1 MNEFRDNAARDDS
14 LAQELLTPILI
25 AAVGL
30 ALTLLLLVLVLA
42 TDYALAGIALAG
54 IFPIALLVAAH
65 SANKA
70 RQRGWS
76 QLAGWLLGG
85 AFGFLPVL
93 TVPLFGLNG
102 NPLVY
107 LAAVGVMIAALTV
120 SAKAAVSLA
129 CGIFA
134 LLVAEVLVVGVGI
147 GVAAGV
153 LGIMLVLLIGI
164 SALSAAA
171 KASIH
176 DTIGWA
182 LDTAAKSNR
191 REELLR
197 ATQVD
202 LQAAI
207 YERERLNTQLLTLN
221 KDLDIARCA
230 AETAYRSKASFM
242 ATMSHELRTPLNLII
257 GFSTAMV
264 EHPEMYDNQPLPQLY
279 QDDVAEIRRSSK
291 HLLGLINDILDLA
304 KVEAGRLELHT
315 RLIRLDGLL
324 HEALKTGEGLLIGR
338 PIKLRREFEP
348 GLAPVLADEVRLRQ
362 VLLNLLSNASKFT
375 DAGEIGLGARSDER
389 ELVVWVRDSGI
400 GIAPED
406 QPRIF
411 GEFEQVEHEESKQRG
426 GTGLGLSICRWLIQM
441 HGGRMWV
448 ESTAGKGSAF
458 YFALPLASTA
468 SLPQPEELI
477 AQAA

>member
-1 MNEFRDNAARDDS
+1 MNEFRDNAGRDDS
-14 LAQELLTPILI
+14 LAQALLPLILI
-25 AAVGL
+25 GTVIP
-30 ALTLLLLVLVLA
+30 ALILLMLVLMVGKI
-42 TDYALAGIALAG
+42 AGSAWIY
-54 IFPIALLVAAH
+54 PTALLVAAQ

-134 LLVAEVLVVGVGI
+134 LLVAEVLVVGAGI

-153 LGIMLVLLIGI
+153 LGVMLVLLIGI
-164 SALSAAA
+164 TALSAAA
-171 KASIH
+171 KISIH

-182 LDTAAKSNR
+182 LDAGAKSNR

-207 YERERLNTQLLTLN
+207 HERERLNTQLQTLN
-221 KDLDIARCA
+221 KDLDAARCA
-230 AETAYRSKASFM
+230 AEAAYRSKASFM

-279 QDDVAEIRRSSK
+279 HDDVAEIRRNSK

-315 RLIRLDGLL
+315 RLITLDGLL
-324 HEALKTGEGLLIGR
+324 YEALKTGEGLLIGR

-348 GLAPVLADEVRLRQ
+348 GLAPVMADEGRVRQ

-375 DAGEIGLGARSDER
+375 DAGEIGLGARSDDR

-400 GIAPED
+400 GIASAD

-426 GTGLGLSICRWLIQM
+426 GTGLGLSICRWLIRIDRP
-441 HGGRMWV
+441 GGVIGR
-448 ESTAGKGSAF
+448 S
-458 YFALPLASTA
+458 
-468 SLPQPEELI
+468 
-477 AQAA
+477 

>member
-1 MNEFRDNAARDDS
+1 MNEFRDNAGRDDS
-14 LAQELLTPILI
+14 LAQALLPLILI
-25 AAVGL
+25 GTVIP
-30 ALTLLLLVLVLA
+30 ALILLMLVLMVGKI
-42 TDYALAGIALAG
+42 AGSAWIY
-54 IFPIALLVAAH
+54 PTALLVAAQ

-134 LLVAEVLVVGVGI
+134 LLVAEVLVVGAGI

-153 LGIMLVLLIGI
+153 LGVMLVLLIGI
-164 SALSAAA
+164 TALSAAA
-171 KASIH
+171 KISIH

-182 LDTAAKSNR
+182 LDAGAKSNR

-207 YERERLNTQLLTLN
+207 HERERLNTQLQTLN
-221 KDLDIARCA
+221 KDLDAARCA
-230 AETAYRSKASFM
+230 AEAAYRSKASFM

-279 QDDVAEIRRSSK
+279 HDDVAEIRRNSK

-315 RLIRLDGLL
+315 RLITLDGLL
-324 HEALKTGEGLLIGR
+324 YEALKTGEGLLIGR

-348 GLAPVLADEVRLRQ
+348 GLAPVMADEGRVRQ

-375 DAGEIGLGARSDER
+375 DAGEIGLGARSNDHEV
-389 ELVVWVRDSGI
+389 VVWVRDTGI
-400 GIAPED
+400 GITPDD

-448 ESTAGKGSAF
+448 ESTAGKGSVF
-458 YFALPLASTA
+458 YFALPLASMA

>member
-1 MNEFRDNAARDDS
+1 MNEFRDNAGRDDS
-14 LAQELLTPILI
+14 LAQALLPLILI
-25 AAVGL
+25 GTVIP
-30 ALTLLLLVLVLA
+30 ALILLMLVLMVGKI
-42 TDYALAGIALAG
+42 AGSAWIY
-54 IFPIALLVAAH
+54 PTALLVAAQ

-134 LLVAEVLVVGVGI
+134 LLVAEVLVVGAGI

-153 LGIMLVLLIGI
+153 LGVMLVLLIGI
-164 SALSAAA
+164 TALSAAA
-171 KASIH
+171 KISIH

-182 LDTAAKSNR
+182 LDAGAKSNR

-207 YERERLNTQLLTLN
+207 HERERLNTQLQTLN
-221 KDLDIARCA
+221 KDLDAARCA
-230 AETAYRSKASFM
+230 AEAAYRSKASFM

-279 QDDVAEIRRSSK
+279 HDDVAEIRRSST

-315 RLIRLDGLL
+315 RLITLDGLL
-324 HEALKTGEGLLIGR
+324 YEALKTGEGLLIGR

-348 GLAPVLADEVRLRQ
+348 GLAPVMADEGRVRQ

-375 DAGEIGLGARSDER
+375 DAGEIGLGARSDDR

-400 GIAPED
+400 GIASAD

-448 ESTAGKGSAF
+448 ESTAGKGSVF
-458 YFALPLASTA
+458 YFALPLASMA

>member
-14 LAQELLTPILI
+14 LAQELLPPILLGT
-25 AAVGL
+25 VLL
-30 ALTLLLLVLVLA
+30 ALTLLMLVL
-42 TDYALAGIALAG
+42 
-54 IFPIALLVAAH
+54 IFGKSDGWGWIYPTVLLVAAH
-65 SANKA
+65 SANQA
-70 RQRGWS
+70 RQRGWRPM
-76 QLAGWLLGG
+76 AGWLLGG

-93 TVPLFGLNG
+93 TIPMFGLAN

-107 LAAVGVMIAALTV
+107 LATLGVMIAALTV

-134 LLVAEVLVVGVGI
+134 LLVAEVLLGD
-147 GVAAGV
+147 AGLVISAEV
-153 LGIMLVLLIGI
+153 LGVMLVLLVGAT
-164 SALSAAA
+164 ALSVTA
-171 KASIH
+171 KLSIH
-176 DTIGWA
+176 GTIGWA
-182 LDTAAKSNR
+182 LDAAAKSNR

-197 ATQVD
+197 ATQID

-207 YERERLNTQLLTLN
+207 YERERLNTQLQTLN
-221 KDLDIARCA
+221 KDLDAARCA
-230 AETAYRSKASFM
+230 AEAAYRSKASFM

-264 EHPEMYDNQPLPQLY
+264 EHPEMYAHQSLPQLY
-279 QDDVAEIRRSSK
+279 RDDVAEIRRSSK

-304 KVEAGRLELHT
+304 KVEAGRMELHT
-315 RLIRLDGLL
+315 KSITLDGLL
-324 HEALKTGEGLLIGR
+324 QEALKTAEGLLIGR

-348 GLAPVLADEVRLRQ
+348 GLGPVLADEVRVRQ

-389 ELVVWVRDSGI
+389 EVVVWVRDTGI
-400 GIAPED
+400 GITPDD

-411 GEFEQVEHEESKQRG
+411 GEFEQVEHDESKQRG

-448 ESTAGKGSAF
+448 ESTVGKGSVF
-458 YFALPLASTA
+458 YFALPLVGAA
-468 SLPQPEELI
+468 SLPQPDEFV

>member
-1 MNEFRDNAARDDS
+1 MNEFRDNAGRDDS
-14 LAQELLTPILI
+14 LAQALLPLILI
-25 AAVGL
+25 GTVIP
-30 ALTLLLLVLVLA
+30 ALILLMLVLMVGKI
-42 TDYALAGIALAG
+42 AGSAWIY
-54 IFPIALLVAAH
+54 PTALLVAAQ

-134 LLVAEVLVVGVGI
+134 LLVAEVLVVGAGI

-153 LGIMLVLLIGI
+153 LGVMLVLLIGI
-164 SALSAAA
+164 TALSAAA
-171 KASIH
+171 KISIH

-182 LDTAAKSNR
+182 LDAGAKSNR

-207 YERERLNTQLLTLN
+207 HERERLNTQLQTLN
-221 KDLDIARCA
+221 KDLDAARCA
-230 AETAYRSKASFM
+230 AEAAYRSKASFM

-279 QDDVAEIRRSSK
+279 HDDVAEIRRNSK

-315 RLIRLDGLL
+315 RLITLDGLL
-324 HEALKTGEGLLIGR
+324 YEALKTGEGLLIGR

-348 GLAPVLADEVRLRQ
+348 GLAPVMADEGRVRQ

-375 DAGEIGLGARSDER
+375 DAGEIGLGARSDDR

-400 GIAPED
+400 GIASAD

-448 ESTAGKGSAF
+448 ESTAGKGSVF
-458 YFALPLASTA
+458 YFALPLATMA

>member
-1 MNEFRDNAARDDS
+1 MNEFRDNAGRDDS
-14 LAQELLTPILI
+14 LAQALLPLILI
-25 AAVGL
+25 GTVIP
-30 ALTLLLLVLVLA
+30 ALILLMLVLMVGKI
-42 TDYALAGIALAG
+42 AGSAWIY
-54 IFPIALLVAAH
+54 PTALLVAAQ

-134 LLVAEVLVVGVGI
+134 LLVAEVLVVGAGI

-153 LGIMLVLLIGI
+153 LGVMLVLLIGI
-164 SALSAAA
+164 TALSAAA
-171 KASIH
+171 KISIH

-182 LDTAAKSNR
+182 LDAGAKSNR

-207 YERERLNTQLLTLN
+207 HERERLNTQLQTLN
-221 KDLDIARCA
+221 KDLDAARCA
-230 AETAYRSKASFM
+230 AEAAYRSKASFM

-279 QDDVAEIRRSSK
+279 HDDVAEIRRSSK

-315 RLIRLDGLL
+315 RLITLDGLL
-324 HEALKTGEGLLIGR
+324 YEALKTGEGLLIGR

-348 GLAPVLADEVRLRQ
+348 GLAPVMADEGRVRQ

-375 DAGEIGLGARSDER
+375 DAGEIGLGARSDDR

-400 GIAPED
+400 GIASAD

-448 ESTAGKGSAF
+448 ESTAGKGSVF
-458 YFALPLASTA
+458 YFALPLASMA

>member
-14 LAQELLTPILI
+14 LAQELLPLI
-25 AAVGL
+25 SIGAVGL
-30 ALTLLLLVLVLA
+30 AFTLLLLVGVLGMS
-42 TDYALAGIALAG
+42 YALAG
-54 IFPIALLVAAH
+54 IFPIALLVIAIGATE
-65 SANKA
+65 A
-70 RQRGWS
+70 RGRG
-76 QLAGWLLGG
+76 QPRLAGWLLSG

-93 TVPLFGLNG
+93 TVSMFGLAG
-102 NPLVY
+102 NSLVY
-107 LAAVGVMIAALTV
+107 LAALGVIISALTV

-134 LLVAEVLVVGVGI
+134 LLVAEVLAGGMGILVSAGPLGVMLLLLAGTTVFSA
-147 GVAAGV
+147 VA
-153 LGIMLVLLIGI
+153 
-164 SALSAAA
+164 
-171 KASIH
+171 KTSIH
-176 DTIGWA
+176 DTIAWA
-182 LDTAAKSNR
+182 LDAGAKSNR

-197 ATQVD
+197 ATQAE
-202 LQAAI
+202 LQTAI
-207 YERERLNTQLLTLN
+207 YERERLNTQLQTLN

-264 EHPEMYDNQPLPQLY
+264 EHPEMYANQPLPQLY

-304 KVEAGRLELHT
+304 KVEAGRMELHIKPIT
-315 RLIRLDGLL
+315 LDGLL
-324 HEALKTGEGLLIGR
+324 KEALKTAEGLLIGR

-348 GLAPVLADEVRLRQ
+348 GLAPVLADEVRVRQ

-375 DAGEIGLGARSDER
+375 DAGEIGLGARSDEH
-389 ELVVWVRDSGI
+389 EVVVWVRDSGI
-400 GIAPED
+400 GITPED

-441 HGGRMWV
+441 HGGRMWL
-448 ESTAGKGSAF
+448 ESKAGKGSVF
-458 YFALPLASTA
+458 YFALPLAGAA
-468 SLPQPEELI
+468 SLPQPEEMI
-477 AQAA
+477 IQAA

>member
-14 LAQELLTPILI
+14 LAQELLPLILI
-25 AAVGL
+25 GTVILAV
-30 ALTLLLLVLVLA
+30 TLLILVLIVGK
-42 TDYALAGIALAG
+42 AGGWAWIYPA
-54 IFPIALLVAAH
+54 ALLVAVH
-65 SANKA
+65 SANRA
-70 RQRGWS
+70 RQRGRR
-76 QLAGWLLGG
+76 QLAGWLLSS
-85 AFGFLPVL
+85 AFSFLPVL
-93 TVPLFGLNG
+93 TAPLFGLNG

-107 LAAVGVMIAALTV
+107 LAALGVMIAALTV

-134 LLVAEVLVVGVGI
+134 LLVAEVLVGGAGI
-147 GVAAGV
+147 GVSAGA
-153 LGIMLVLLIGI
+153 LGVMLLLLTGI
-164 SALSAAA
+164 TALSAAA

-182 LDTAAKSNR
+182 LDAAAKSNR

-264 EHPEMYDNQPLPQLY
+264 EHPEMYDNQPLPLLY
-279 QDDVAEIRRSSK
+279 RDDVAEIRRSSK

-315 RLIRLDGLL
+315 QLITLDGLL
-324 HEALKTGEGLLIGR
+324 HEALKAGEGLLIGR

-348 GLAPVLADEVRLRQ
+348 GLAPVLADEVRVRQ

-375 DAGEIGLGARSDER
+375 DAGEIGLGARSDAR
-389 ELVVWVRDSGI
+389 EVVVWVRDSGI
-400 GIAPED
+400 GIAPDD

-411 GEFEQVEHEESKQRG
+411 GEFEQIENEESKQRG

-448 ESTAGKGSAF
+448 ESTVGKGSAF

>member
-1 MNEFRDNAARDDS
+1 MNEFRDNAGRDDS
-14 LAQELLTPILI
+14 LAQALLPLILI
-25 AAVGL
+25 GTVIP
-30 ALTLLLLVLVLA
+30 ALILLMLVLMVGKI
-42 TDYALAGIALAG
+42 AGSAWIY
-54 IFPIALLVAAH
+54 PTALLVAAQ

-102 NPLVY
+102 NPLMY

-134 LLVAEVLVVGVGI
+134 LLVAEVLVVGAGI

-153 LGIMLVLLIGI
+153 LGVMLVLLIGI
-164 SALSAAA
+164 TALSAAA
-171 KASIH
+171 KISIH

-182 LDTAAKSNR
+182 LDAGAKSNR

-207 YERERLNTQLLTLN
+207 HERERLNTQLQTLN
-221 KDLDIARCA
+221 KDLDAARCA
-230 AETAYRSKASFM
+230 AEAAYRSKASFM

-279 QDDVAEIRRSSK
+279 HDDVAEIRRSSK

-315 RLIRLDGLL
+315 RLITLDGLL
-324 HEALKTGEGLLIGR
+324 YEALKTGEGLLIGR

-348 GLAPVLADEVRLRQ
+348 GLAPVMADEGRVRQ

-375 DAGEIGLGARSDER
+375 DAGEIGLGARSDDR

-400 GIAPED
+400 GIASAD

-448 ESTAGKGSAF
+448 ESTAGKGSVF

>member
-1 MNEFRDNAARDDS
+1 MNEFRDNAGRDDS
-14 LAQELLTPILI
+14 LAQALLPLILI
-25 AAVGL
+25 GTVIP
-30 ALTLLLLVLVLA
+30 ALILLMLVLMVGKI
-42 TDYALAGIALAG
+42 AGSAWIY
-54 IFPIALLVAAH
+54 PTALLVAAQ

-134 LLVAEVLVVGVGI
+134 LLVAEVLVVGAGI

-153 LGIMLVLLIGI
+153 LGVMLVLLIGI
-164 SALSAAA
+164 TALSAAA
-171 KASIH
+171 KISIH

-182 LDTAAKSNR
+182 LDAGAKSNR

-207 YERERLNTQLLTLN
+207 HERERLNTQLQTLN
-221 KDLDIARCA
+221 KDLDAARCA
-230 AETAYRSKASFM
+230 AEAAYRSKASFM

-279 QDDVAEIRRSSK
+279 HDDVAEIRRNSK

-315 RLIRLDGLL
+315 RLITLDGLL
-324 HEALKTGEGLLIGR
+324 YEALKTGEGLLIGR

-348 GLAPVLADEVRLRQ
+348 GLAPVMADEGRVRQ

-375 DAGEIGLGARSDER
+375 DAGEIGLGARSDDR

-400 GIAPED
+400 GIASAD

-448 ESTAGKGSAF
+448 ESTAGKGSVF
-458 YFALPLASTA
+458 YFALPLASMA

>member
-1 MNEFRDNAARDDS
+1 MNEFRDNAGRDDS
-14 LAQELLTPILI
+14 LAQALLPLILI
-25 AAVGL
+25 GTVIP
-30 ALTLLLLVLVLA
+30 ALILLMLVLMVGKI
-42 TDYALAGIALAG
+42 AGSAWIY
-54 IFPIALLVAAH
+54 PTALLVAAQ

-134 LLVAEVLVVGVGI
+134 LLVAEVLVVGAGI

-153 LGIMLVLLIGI
+153 LGVMLVLLIGI
-164 SALSAAA
+164 TALSAAA
-171 KASIH
+171 KISIH

-182 LDTAAKSNR
+182 LDAGAKSNR

-207 YERERLNTQLLTLN
+207 HERERLNTQLQTLN
-221 KDLDIARCA
+221 KDLDAARCA
-230 AETAYRSKASFM
+230 AEAAYRSKASFM

-279 QDDVAEIRRSSK
+279 HDDVAEIRRNSK

-315 RLIRLDGLL
+315 RLITLDGLL
-324 HEALKTGEGLLIGR
+324 YEALKTGEGLLIGR

-348 GLAPVLADEVRLRQ
+348 GLAPVMADEGRVRQ

-375 DAGEIGLGARSDER
+375 DAGEIGLGARSDDR

-400 GIAPED
+400 GIASAD

-448 ESTAGKGSAF
+448 ESTAGKGSVF
-458 YFALPLASTA
+458 YFALPLASTT

>member
-14 LAQELLTPILI
+14 LAQELLPLILI
-25 AAVGL
+25 GTVIL
-30 ALTLLLLVLVLA
+30 VLTLLVLVLA
-42 TDYALAGIALAG
+42 VGRPSGWAWIYPA
-54 IFPIALLVAAH
+54 ALLVVVH

-70 RQRGWS
+70 RQRGRM
-76 QLAGWLLGG
+76 QLAGCLLGG
-85 AFGFLPVL
+85 AFGFLSVL
-93 TVPLFGLNG
+93 TVPMFGLAS

-107 LAAVGVMIAALTV
+107 LAALGVIIATLTV
-120 SAKAAVSLA
+120 SIKAAVSLA
-129 CGIFA
+129 CAIFA
-134 LLVAEVLVVGVGI
+134 LLVAEVLVGGAGAGISAGAI
-147 GVAAGV
+147 GVV
-153 LGIMLVLLIGI
+153 LVLLAGI
-164 SALSAAA
+164 TGLSAAA
-171 KASIH
+171 KISIH

-182 LDTAAKSNR
+182 LDAAAKSNR

-197 ATQVD
+197 ATQVE

-264 EHPEMYDNQPLPQLY
+264 EHPEMYDNQLLPQTY

-315 RLIRLDGLL
+315 KPIRLDGLL

-338 PIKLRREFEP
+338 PINLRREFEP
-348 GLAPVLADEVRLRQ
+348 GLALVLADEVRVRQ

-375 DAGEIGLGARSDER
+375 DAGEIGVGARSDEH
-389 ELVVWVRDSGI
+389 EVVVWVRDSGI
-400 GIAPED
+400 GIAPDD

-448 ESTAGKGSAF
+448 ESTVGKGSAF
-458 YFALPLASTA
+458 YFALPLVGLA
-468 SLPQPEELI
+468 SLPQPEEII

>member
-1 MNEFRDNAARDDS
+1 MNEFRDNAGRDDS
-14 LAQELLTPILI
+14 LAQALLPLILI
-25 AAVGL
+25 GTVIP
-30 ALTLLLLVLVLA
+30 ALILLMLVLMVGKI
-42 TDYALAGIALAG
+42 AGSAWIY
-54 IFPIALLVAAH
+54 PTALLVAAQ

-134 LLVAEVLVVGVGI
+134 LLVAEGLVVGAGI

-153 LGIMLVLLIGI
+153 LGVMLVLLIGI
-164 SALSAAA
+164 TALSAAA
-171 KASIH
+171 KISIH

-182 LDTAAKSNR
+182 LDAGAKSNR

-207 YERERLNTQLLTLN
+207 HERERLNTQLQTLN
-221 KDLDIARCA
+221 KDLDAARCA
-230 AETAYRSKASFM
+230 AEAAYRSKASFM

-279 QDDVAEIRRSSK
+279 HDDVAEIRRNSK

-315 RLIRLDGLL
+315 RLITLDGLL
-324 HEALKTGEGLLIGR
+324 YEALKTGEGLLIGR

-348 GLAPVLADEVRLRQ
+348 GLAPVMADEGRVRQ

-375 DAGEIGLGARSDER
+375 DAGEIGLGARSDDR

-400 GIAPED
+400 GIASAD
-406 QPRIF
+406 QRRIF

-448 ESTAGKGSAF
+448 ESTAGKGSVF
-458 YFALPLASTA
+458 YFALPLASMA

>member
-1 MNEFRDNAARDDS
+1 MNEFHDTAARDDS
-14 LAQELLTPILI
+14 LAQELLPLILI
-25 AAVGL
+25 GTVYL
-30 ALTLLLLVLVLA
+30 AITLVMVVLVVGQA
-42 TDYALAGIALAG
+42 AGWAW
-54 IFPIALLVAAH
+54 IFPAALLVAAH
-65 SANKA
+65 SANIA
-70 RQRGWS
+70 RQRG
-76 QLAGWLLGG
+76 QRRLAGWILGG

-93 TVPLFGLNG
+93 TIPMFGLAS
-102 NPLVY
+102 NPLLY
-107 LAAVGVMIAALTV
+107 LATLGVMIAALTV

-129 CGIFA
+129 CGVFA
-134 LLVAEVLVVGVGI
+134 LLVAEVLIGGAGI
-147 GVAAGV
+147 GAAAGA
-153 LGIMLVLLIGI
+153 LGVVFVLLVGTTV
-164 SALSAAA
+164 LSAMA
-171 KASIH
+171 KISIH
-176 DTIGWA
+176 DTIAWA
-182 LDTAAKSNR
+182 LDTSAKSNR

-197 ATQVD
+197 ATQID
-202 LQAAI
+202 LQEAI
-207 YERERLNTQLLTLN
+207 YERERLNTQLQTLN

-264 EHPEMYDNQPLPQLY
+264 DHPEMYASQPLPQLY
-279 QDDVAEIRRSSK
+279 RDDVAEIRRSSK

-315 RLIRLDGLL
+315 KPIALDGLL
-324 HEALKTGEGLLIGR
+324 NEALKTAEGLLIGR

-348 GLAPVLADEVRLRQ
+348 GLAPVLADEVRVRQ

-375 DAGEIGLGARSDER
+375 DAGEIGLGARSDDR
-389 ELVVWVRDSGI
+389 EVVVWVRDSGI
-400 GIAPED
+400 GITPDD

-441 HGGRMWV
+441 HGGRIWV
-448 ESTAGKGSAF
+448 ESTAGKGSVF
-458 YFALPLASTA
+458 YFALPLVGAA
-468 SLPQPEELI
+468 SLPQPDEFV

>member
-14 LAQELLTPILI
+14 LAQQLLPLILI
-25 AAVGL
+25 GTVLL
-30 ALTLLLLVLVLA
+30 ALTLLLV
-42 TDYALAGIALAG
+42 ALMVGKAVGWAW
-54 IFPIALLVAAH
+54 IFPLALLVAAH

-70 RQRGWS
+70 RRRG
-76 QLAGWLLGG
+76 QTLLAGWVLSA

-93 TVPLFGLNG
+93 TVPMFGLAS

-107 LAAVGVMIAALTV
+107 LATLGVMIAALMV
-120 SAKAAVSLA
+120 SAKAGLSLA

-134 LLVAEVLVVGVGI
+134 LLVAEMLVVGTDISTAGGAL
-147 GVAAGV
+147 GVV
-153 LGIMLVLLIGI
+153 LVLLVGI
-164 SALSAAA
+164 SAFSAAA
-171 KASIH
+171 KTSIH
-176 DTIGWA
+176 DTIAWA
-182 LDTAAKSNR
+182 MDTAAKSNR

-207 YERERLNTQLLTLN
+207 YERERLNTQLQSLN

-257 GFSTAMV
+257 GFSTAIV
-264 EHPEMYDNQPLPQLY
+264 DHPEMYDNQPLPQLY
-279 QDDVAEIRRSSK
+279 YDDVAEIRRSSK

-315 RLIRLDGLL
+315 KPISLDGLL
-324 HEALKTGEGLLIGR
+324 HEALKTAEGLLIGR

-348 GLAPVLADEVRLRQ
+348 GLAPVQADEVRVRQ

-375 DAGEIGLGARSDER
+375 DAGEIGLGARSDDR
-389 ELVVWVRDSGI
+389 EVVVWVRDSGI
-400 GIAPED
+400 GIAPDD

-458 YFALPLASTA
+458 YFALPLVGMAI
-468 SLPQPEELI
+468 LPQPNEMI

>member
-1 MNEFRDNAARDDS
+1 MNEFHDNAARDDS
-14 LAQELLTPILI
+14 FAQELLPLILI
-25 AAVGL
+25 GTVLL
-30 ALTLLLLVLVLA
+30 ALILVMLVLVVGK
-42 TDYALAGIALAG
+42 AGGWAWF
-54 IFPIALLVAAH
+54 FPVALLVALH
-65 SANKA
+65 SANKLLQNG
-70 RQRGWS
+70 RL

-93 TVPLFGLNG
+93 TVPLFGLKS
-102 NPLVY
+102 NPLIY
-107 LAAVGVMIAALTV
+107 LAALGVMIVALTV
-120 SAKAAVSLA
+120 SSKAAVSLA

-134 LLVAEVLVVGVGI
+134 LLLAVVLVGGAGFGASAGALGV
-147 GVAAGV
+147 
-153 LGIMLVLLIGI
+153 MLVLLVGVT
-164 SALSAAA
+164 ALSVEA
-171 KASIH
+171 KTSIH

-182 LDTAAKSNR
+182 LDAGAKSNR

-207 YERERLNTQLLTLN
+207 YERERLNSQLQMLN
-221 KDLDIARCA
+221 KDLDAARRA
-230 AETAYRSKASFM
+230 AEAAYRSKANFM

-264 EHPEMYDNQPLPQLY
+264 DHPAMYENQPLPQLY
-279 QDDVAEIRRSSK
+279 HDDIAEIRRSSK

-315 RLIRLDGLL
+315 KLISLDGLL

-338 PIKLRREFEP
+338 PIKLRREFDP
-348 GLAPVLADEVRLRQ
+348 GLAPVLADEGRLRQ

-375 DAGEIGLGARSDER
+375 DAGEIGLGARSDEC
-389 ELVVWVRDSGI
+389 ELIVWVRDSGI
-400 GIAPED
+400 GIAPDD

-448 ESTAGKGSAF
+448 ESRVGKGSVF
-458 YFALPLASTA
+458 YFALPLAGATN
-468 SLPQPEELI
+468 LEQPKELI
-477 AQAA
+477 DQAA

>member
-1 MNEFRDNAARDDS
+1 MNEFRDNAGRDDS
-14 LAQELLTPILI
+14 LAQALLPLILI
-25 AAVGL
+25 GTVIP
-30 ALTLLLLVLVLA
+30 ALILLMLVLMVGKI
-42 TDYALAGIALAG
+42 AGSAWIY
-54 IFPIALLVAAH
+54 PTALLVAAQ

-134 LLVAEVLVVGVGI
+134 LLVAEVLVVGAGI

-153 LGIMLVLLIGI
+153 LGVMLVLLIGI
-164 SALSAAA
+164 TALSAAA
-171 KASIH
+171 KISIH

-182 LDTAAKSNR
+182 LDAGAKSNR

-207 YERERLNTQLLTLN
+207 HERERLNTQLQTLN
-221 KDLDIARCA
+221 KDLDAARCA
-230 AETAYRSKASFM
+230 AEAAYRSKASFM

-279 QDDVAEIRRSSK
+279 HDDVAEIRRSSK

-315 RLIRLDGLL
+315 RLITLDGLL
-324 HEALKTGEGLLIGR
+324 YEALKTGEGLLIGR

-348 GLAPVLADEVRLRQ
+348 GLAPVMADEGRVRQ

-375 DAGEIGLGARSDER
+375 DAGEIGLGARADDR

-400 GIAPED
+400 GIASAD

-448 ESTAGKGSAF
+448 ESTAGKGSVF